1 MSEEFVNRRR
11 ERRMKEDEQQ
21 NTQETKEEKVEVIE
35 GEIMNDY
42 FNVDERR
49 KNKAIK
55 GAAVSTFTVI
65 VTVAYVLLG
74 VFLKLWHPG
83 WLIFLSIPIFS
94 SLVWAIVSKK
104 PSYFSIETLA
114 IAAYVSV
121 GIILP
126 NNTGWHPYWAI
137 LLVIPVYRSII
148 SAITKIKYVKEQE

>member
-1 MSEEFVNRRR
+1 MMKDEFVNRRR
-11 ERRMKEDEQQ
+11 QRRMKE
-21 NTQETKEEKVEVIE
+21 NEEHYEEEVEMVE
-35 GEIMNDY
+35 GEFMDNF
-42 FNVDERR
+42 FNKEKHRR
-49 KNKAIK
+49 NKAIK
-55 GAAVSTFTVI
+55 GAAVSTFTVL
-65 VTVAYVLLG
+65 VTVAYVLIG
-74 VFLKLWHPG
+74 VFLNAWHPG

-94 SLVWAIVSKK
+94 SIVWAIVSKK

>member
-11 ERRMKEDEQQ
+11 EKRMKEDEKH
-21 NTQETKEEKVEVIE
+21 NTNETKEEKVEIIE

-42 FNVDERR
+42 FNASERR

-55 GAAVSTFTVI
+55 GAAVSTFTVLVI
-65 VTVAYVLLG
+65 VAYVLLG

-104 PSYFSIETLA
+104 PTYFSIETLA
-114 IAAYVSV
+114 VAAYVSL

-137 LLVIPVYRSII
+137 LLVIPVYRSVI
-148 SAITKIKYVKEQE
+148 SAITKIKYVKEIE